1 MKSLLSRLRFAIAA
15 LALLCS
21 VSAVAHDYAMADSA
35 VVDTISAPHAKWYR
49 QLIDNGFHIND
60 PDINYPRFWRWC
72 VDVYNWGDRTFN
84 SYDPDYVVGAGKN
97 WKAGLK
103 SYNWTENYTLLFPH
117 KLRVNMVSDIFSD
130 VGAYLSFMAVS
141 VGYTLN
147 ANDVFGH
154 PVANHHNFDFNFCC
168 ALFSANLNLAS
179 TSGGTR
185 ITRFGDYNKG
195 EHLSQRFDDVSL
207 SSVGGDIYYFFN
219 HSRYSQAAAY
229 CYSKYQLRSAGSWIA
244 GAAVTHQKIDI
255 DFSGLPEDMLEKLP
269 GDYEKYRFH
278 YTDYGLIGGYAYNW
292 VLHPKRWLINATI
305 LPSIGYR
312 HSYEGA
318 TEGRKDM
325 FSTNV
330 RAMMSVVYNHRS
342 LYASLVGRYD
352 GHIYYKSAYTFVNS
366 NNSVTFNVGF
376 RF

>member
-168 ALFSANLNLAS
+168 ALFSANLNLSS

-229 CYSKYQLRSAGSWIA
+229 SYSKYQLRSAGSWIA

-269 GDYEKYRFH
+269 GSYERYRFH

-352 GHIYYKSAYTFVNS
+352 GHIYLL
-366 NNSVTFNVGF
+366 
-376 RF
+376 

>member
-255 DFSGLPEDMLEKLP
+255 DFSGICAWP
-269 GDYEKYRFH
+269 
-278 YTDYGLIGGYAYNW
+278 
-292 VLHPKRWLINATI
+292 
-305 LPSIGYR
+305 
-312 HSYEGA
+312 
-318 TEGRKDM
+318 
-325 FSTNV
+325 
-330 RAMMSVVYNHRS
+330 
-342 LYASLVGRYD
+342 
-352 GHIYYKSAYTFVNS
+352 
-366 NNSVTFNVGF
+366 
-376 RF
+376 

>member
-154 PVANHHNFDFNFCC
+154 PVANNHNFDFNFCC
-168 ALFSANLNLAS
+168 ALFSANMNMSS
-179 TSGGTR
+179 T
-185 ITRFGDYNKG
+185 
-195 EHLSQRFDDVSL
+195 
-207 SSVGGDIYYFFN
+207 
-219 HSRYSQAAAY
+219 
-229 CYSKYQLRSAGSWIA
+229 
-244 GAAVTHQKIDI
+244 
-255 DFSGLPEDMLEKLP
+255 
-269 GDYEKYRFH
+269 
-278 YTDYGLIGGYAYNW
+278 
-292 VLHPKRWLINATI
+292 
-305 LPSIGYR
+305 
-312 HSYEGA
+312 
-318 TEGRKDM
+318 
-325 FSTNV
+325 
-330 RAMMSVVYNHRS
+330 
-342 LYASLVGRYD
+342 
-352 GHIYYKSAYTFVNS
+352 
-366 NNSVTFNVGF
+366 
-376 RF
+376 